1 MITCGMTNHKGN
13 FVKIPKS
20 VRKFMNK
27 RIEHYFED
35 DKYGHD
41 FIEELVNL
49 DLIQKYGYDSFRIF
63 VL

>member
-1 MITCGMTNHKGN
+1 MITYSVINHKGQ

-20 VRKFMNK
+20 VKKFVSQCIDN
-27 RIEHYFED
+27 YFED

-49 DLIQKYGYDSFRIF
+49 DLIKKYGYDSFRIF

>member
-1 MITCGMTNHKGN
+1 
-13 FVKIPKS
+13 
-20 VRKFMNK
+20 MNK

-63 VL
+63 VLWARYHPNATPIVSPNIFIGESA